1 MNWKIE
7 GLKRLDGVLGRIS
20 CSVAE
25 FVVSPKKK
33 TSEGTRK
40 ILVIRPGGIGDAV
53 LLYPAL
59 AELRNHFPDSVI
71 DILAEK
77 RNAGIL
83 TDCPYI
89 TTLFQY
95 DKRSH
100 ESLYRVI
107 KEGYDIVIDT
117 EQWHRLTAALS
128 YLTRAPVRAG
138 FATNERARLYS
149 APVPYSHEDYE
160 VYSFLNLVSAVTG
173 KRYEF
178 DKERPFIPLDR
189 GSYDGISSAISD
201 FRRDKKAV
209 VGLFSGATVR
219 ERRWG
224 VNKFAELAEELSRE
238 HIGVVIV
245 GGETDKRDSEIFQKA
260 DTNGFL
266 LDYIGGTTLGETAAV
281 ISELDLFISG
291 DSGLMHIAYG
301 VGTPTVS
308 LFGAGIQRKWAPAGG
323 NHIAINKN
331 VPCSP
336 CTKFGYTPDC
346 PYGVRCLEEISV
358 SEVKK
363 SVLRVLSIHAKSSN

>member
-20 CSVAE
+20 CSISKLI
-25 FVVSPKKK
+25 VSPRKK
-33 TSEGTRK
+33 TSEGALK

-59 AELRNHFPDSVI
+59 AELRNHFPDAVI

-83 TDCPYI
+83 TGCPYI

-95 DKRSH
+95 DKRPH
-100 ESLYRVI
+100 ETLYGVM

-160 VYSFLNLVSAVTG
+160 AYSFLNLVSAVTG
-173 KRYEF
+173 KKYEF

-189 GSYDGISSAISD
+189 ASYDGISSAISD

-209 VGLFSGATVR
+209 VGLFAGATVR

-224 VNKFAELAEELSRE
+224 VNKFAELAAELSRE

-245 GGETDKRDSEIFQKA
+245 GGETDKSDSEIFQKA

-266 LDYIGGTTLGETAAV
+266 LDCIGRTTLRETAAL
-281 ISELDLFISG
+281 ISGLDLFVSG
-291 DSGLMHIAYG
+291 DTGLMHVAYG

-323 NHIAINKN
+323 DHIAINKN

-336 CTKFGYTPDC
+336 CTKFGYTPKC
-346 PYGVRCLEEISV
+346 PYDVRCLSGITVE
-358 SEVKK
+358 EVKE
-363 SVLRVLSIHAKSSN
+363 SVVTLLARSLNSRK